1 MSAIDKKTIKDLAE
15 LSRIKLTESE
25 EKNLLSDLEKILD
38 YFEELKEVNTDNV
51 SPMTGGTFSRNI
63 FRNDEDDNSLPKERA
78 IEAFPEKKKGFLRV
92 PPVFE

>member
-15 LSRIKLTESE
+15 LSRIKLTEGE
-25 EKNLLSDLEKILD
+25 EKSLLSDLEKILD
-38 YFEELKEVNTDNV
+38 YFKELKEVSTANV
-51 SPMTGGTFSRNI
+51 SPMTGGTFSRNV

-78 IEAFPEKKKGFLRV
+78 IKAFPEKEKSFLRV